1 MRLAL
6 PIKEGLIVKRPE
18 EAESVLLLD
27 TEENEILS
35 SEEIPVLNNNIIEI
49 LKEHDV
55 DTFICTSLSTRLM
68 IELARNNIEIV
79 GGVRGNAIREAK
91 KYLLGE
97 VEENDF
103 ILDCGDVNCSG
114 DCSKC
119 H

>member
-1 MRLAL
+1 MPR
-6 PIKEGLIVKRPE
+6 KREEEGHLKSWTRWSIVQWIGN
-18 EAESVLLLD
+18 LL
-27 TEENEILS
+27 
-35 SEEIPVLNNNIIEI
+35 

>member
-49 LKEHDV
+49 LNKR
-55 DTFICTSLSTRLM
+55 IP
-68 IELARNNIEIV
+68 N
-79 GGVRGNAIREAK
+79 
-91 KYLLGE
+91 Y
-97 VEENDF
+97 
-103 ILDCGDVNCSG
+103 
-114 DCSKC
+114 
-119 H
+119 